1 MSGPEIEEENKVQST
16 SNEDVE
22 ATSRTQIYTPACPDN
37 APAVLTFSNVTVT
50 KRGSNKK
57 KLLNNVSGSMTGG
70 LWAIMG
76 EPFGISLSIRYE
88 NRLQAFLTF
97 SFSITTRPF
106 WQWQNHSPEHSRF
119 ETQHPSDGGQGRDP
133 SERQRVRRKSP

>member
-1 MSGPEIEEENKVQST
+1 MSGPENEESKTQSA

-22 ATSRTQIYTPACPDN
+22 ATSRTQIYTPTCPDN

-57 KLLNNVSGSMTGG
+57 KLLNNVSGSLTGG

-76 EPFGISLSIRYE
+76 EPFGIFVVTKIDRK
-88 NRLQAFLTF
+88 
-97 SFSITTRPF
+97 
-106 WQWQNHSPEHSRF
+106 HS
-119 ETQHPSDGGQGRDP
+119 
-133 SERQRVRRKSP
+133 